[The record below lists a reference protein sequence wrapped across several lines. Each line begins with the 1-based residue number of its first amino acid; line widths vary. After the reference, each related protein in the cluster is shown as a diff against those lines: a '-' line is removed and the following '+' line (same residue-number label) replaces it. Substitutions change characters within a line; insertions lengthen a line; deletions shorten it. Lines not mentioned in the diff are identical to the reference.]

1 MTRERMSEHELDA
14 TLAEVGERLA
24 YPQPTR
30 LADAVRA
37 RLREPR
43 TGGRWWDALRSPR
56 YAFTPVIATLALFA
70 LVFVLSLPGALAL
83 ATEVLHAWGIDIY
96 RAPAIATPAV
106 SPSPRSGLGTRTT
119 LDEARRRADFT
130 LRVPT
135 DPRLGTPDEVYRD
148 RADASGARQRVS
160 LVYGQR
166 AGIPISHEPGVSVLV
181 VEFSGTFDETL
192 IGGKGAG
199 PDTKIESL
207 SVNGGRGLW
216 LEGAP
221 HLFFYRDPAGTIAT
235 ETLRLAGN
243 TLIWDQNGV
252 TFRLEAQV
260 SRDEALHIAASF
272 R

>member
-1 MTRERMSEHELDA
+1 
-14 TLAEVGERLA
+14 
-24 YPQPTR
+24 
-30 LADAVRA
+30 
-37 RLREPR
+37 LREPR
-43 TGGRWWDALRSPR
+43 SRRWWDALRSPR
-56 YAFTPVIATLALFA
+56 YAFTPALATLAVLA
-70 LVFVLSLPGALAL
+70 LVVVLSLPGALAL
-83 ATEVLHAWGIDIY
+83 ASQVLHAWGIDIY
-96 RAPAIATPAV
+96 QAPAIATPAV
-106 SPSPRSGLGTRTT
+106 RPSPRAGLGALTT
-119 LDEARRRADFT
+119 LDDARLRADFT
-130 LRVPT
+130 VRVPT

-148 RADASGARQRVS
+148 RADSTGARQRVS

-192 IGGKGAG
+192 IGGKGVG

-221 HLFFYRDPAGTIAT
+221 HLFFYHDPSGTIAT

-243 TLIWDQNGV
+243 TLIWEQDGV

-260 SRDEALHIAASF
+260 SRDEALRIAASF

>member
-1 MTRERMSEHELDA
+1 MTRERMSEQELDA
-14 TLAEVGERLA
+14 TLADLGGRLA

-30 LADAVRA
+30 LADAVSA

-43 TGGRWWDALRSPR
+43 AGRWWDALRSPR
-56 YAFTPVIATLALFA
+56 HAFAPVFATVAVFA
-70 LVFVLSLPGALAL
+70 LVIILAMPD
-83 ATEVLHAWGIDIY
+83 ARAAAGDFLHAWGIDIF
-96 RAPAIATPAV
+96 RTPAIATPSA
-106 SPSPRSGLGTRTT
+106 SPSPRSGLGTLTT
-119 LDEARRRADFT
+119 LSDARLRADFPVG
-130 LRVPT
+130 VPA

-148 RADASGARQRVS
+148 RADPAGVRQRIS

-181 VEFSGTFDETL
+181 VEFRGTFDETL
-192 IGGKGAG
+192 IGGKGVG
-199 PDTKIESL
+199 PDTKLESL
-207 SVNGGRGLW
+207 TVNGGRGLW

-221 HLFFYRDPAGTIAT
+221 HLFFYRDASGNIST

-243 TLIWDQNGV
+243 TLIWEQDGV

-260 SRDEALHIAASF
+260 SREDALRIAATF

>member
-1 MTRERMSEHELDA
+1 MTRERMSEQELDA

-24 YPQPTR
+24 YPRPTR

-43 TGGRWWDALRSPR
+43 GRRWWDALRSPR
-56 YAFTPVIATLALFA
+56 YAFAPILATLAVLA
-70 LVFVLSLPGALAL
+70 LVIVLAVPGARA
-83 ATEVLHAWGIDIY
+83 AAASVLHAWGIDIFQG
-96 RAPAIATPAV
+96 PPIATPAA
-106 SPSPRSGLGTRTT
+106 SPSPRAGLGSLTT
-119 LDEARRRADFT
+119 LDEVRLRADFT
-130 LRVPT
+130 VRVPT

-148 RADASGARQRVS
+148 RADATGARQRIS
-160 LVYGQR
+160 LVYGPR
-166 AGIPISHEPGVSVLV
+166 AGFPISHEPGVSVLV
-181 VEFSGTFDETL
+181 VEFRGTFDEAL
-192 IGGKGAG
+192 IGGKGVG

-221 HLFFYRDPAGTIAT
+221 HLFFYHDPSGQIAT

-243 TLIWDQNGV
+243 TLIWEQDGV
-252 TFRLEAQV
+252 TLRLEAQV
-260 SRDEALHIAASF
+260 SRDEALRIAASF